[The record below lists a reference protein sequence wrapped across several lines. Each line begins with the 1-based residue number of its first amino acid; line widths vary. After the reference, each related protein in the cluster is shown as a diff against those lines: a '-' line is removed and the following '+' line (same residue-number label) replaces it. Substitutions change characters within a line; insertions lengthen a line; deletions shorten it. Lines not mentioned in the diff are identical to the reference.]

1 MRTRENDLN
10 AEDFDVEA
18 LLRMAH
24 SQVSN
29 YVLPGLTSSLIGAP
43 SAAGTMRLFENSRDH
58 QETLTP
64 HSHRF
69 DFMCW
74 VLRGSVRNRLW
85 TKSYDSDRDADDY
98 RTTTLRYCGEIGKYQ
113 QEPGD
118 VHRWRYVDRVF
129 SEGQCYAMKAHEV
142 HSIFFSRRA
151 LVLFFEGPTVAETSI
166 VIEPVVD
173 GETIKTLEIKPWMF
187 RKAAS

>member
-1 MRTRENDLN
+1 MN
-10 AEDFDVEA
+10 AENFDVDA

-24 SQVSN
+24 SPVSN
-29 YVLPGLTSSLIGAP
+29 YVLPGLTSSLIGSP
-43 SAAGTMRLFENSRDH
+43 SVHGTMRLFQNTRDH

-85 TKSYDSDRDADDY
+85 TKSYVSDRDADEY
-98 RTTTLRYCGEIGKYQ
+98 RTTTLHYEGEIGKYAAK
-113 QEPGD
+113 PAD
-118 VHRWRYVDRVF
+118 VHRWRYEDKQF
-129 SEGQCYAMKAHEV
+129 SEGQCYAMRAHEV

-151 LVLFFEGPTVAETSI
+151 IVLFFEGPSAADSSI

-173 GETIKTLEIKPWMF
+173 GETIPTLEVKPWMF
-187 RKAAS
+187 QRTKESA